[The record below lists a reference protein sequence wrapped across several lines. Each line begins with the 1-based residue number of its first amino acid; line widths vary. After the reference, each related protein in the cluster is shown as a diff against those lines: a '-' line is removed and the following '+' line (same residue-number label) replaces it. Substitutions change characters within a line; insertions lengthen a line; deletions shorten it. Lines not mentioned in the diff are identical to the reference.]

1 MLDKS
6 PMRVV
11 VCSHFDR
18 ELRRAALWR
27 RGQRGRAPHAAWS
40 PVSER
45 RRRASPAPPSAAV
58 SPSAVLDRGSGPA
71 RLEVLTSHSPH
82 PPEVPG
88 WRVLLTSHSRR
99 PKVEP
104 PRRDAWS
111 IQPWGPWEGDRETQK
126 RQPHFLV
133 LVRIFKSDR

>member
-71 RLEVLTSHSPH
+71 RLEVLTSHS
-82 PPEVPG
+82 
-88 WRVLLTSHSRR
+88 RR

-133 LVRIFKSDR
+133 LVRIFKS